1 MPNPPR
7 GIEKMTPE
15 RLTAFS
21 DGVIAVIITVMV
33 LELKVPSREALPSDW
48 AALHVNFKLMLL
60 YLLSFIQVG
69 IYWVNHHYLLHD
81 VEVVGHRELWFNLAV
96 LFFISLFPFATSWLG
111 ERGVNSFSV
120 ALYSIVSFLPA
131 VAWIPMAR
139 LVRQPGQ
146 PPVNDPKK
154 EWTTAAL
161 YLAAIGTSFPA
172 PRVAIGILCVVA
184 LFWVLPPTR
193 VLAKRHTR

>member
-1 MPNPPR
+1 
-7 GIEKMTPE
+7 MTPE

-33 LELKVPSREALPSDW
+33 LELKVPSREAVSSDW

-81 VEVVGHRELWFNLAV
+81 VEVSRPCGSLWSNLAV

-131 VAWIPMAR
+131 VAWMSMAR

-146 PPVNDPKK
+146 PPVNDPR
-154 EWTTAAL
+154 EGVDTTAAL
-161 YLAAIGTSFPA
+161 YLAAIGTCPS
-172 PRVAIGILCVVA
+172 
-184 LFWVLPPTR
+184 W
-193 VLAKRHTR
+193 RHGLRLGSSA